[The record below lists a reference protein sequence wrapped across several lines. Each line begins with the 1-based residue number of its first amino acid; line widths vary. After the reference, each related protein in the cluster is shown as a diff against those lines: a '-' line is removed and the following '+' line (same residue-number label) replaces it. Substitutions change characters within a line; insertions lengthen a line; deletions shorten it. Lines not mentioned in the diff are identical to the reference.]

1 MTCSFNR
8 LTSSCILVWVIELI
22 CANTKTVVVVNN
34 TGWLIEQTFS
44 AVLYSFMDVIRFAK
58 EGQFD
63 AFVAFGGGSVID
75 SCKVANLYSSNV
87 DADFFDYV
95 DAPIGR
101 GMNVTHTLKPLI
113 ASKL

>member
-1 MTCSFNR
+1 MHPMS
-8 LTSSCILVWVIELI
+8 
-22 CANTKTVVVVNN
+22 
-34 TGWLIEQTFS
+34 S

-75 SCKVANLYSSNV
+75 SCKAANLYSSNV

-101 GMNVTHTLKPLI
+101 GMEVTHTLKPMI
-113 ASKL
+113 ASKR